1 MKKSIVLLFVLFATL
16 TVNAQAFKAPN
27 KCQVDTTTTYT
38 YQIDQNVYKVYK
50 SKSGAFYI
58 WKMSKKTGK
67 PYKYY
72 LPKEIQIQMG
82 RRYS

>member
-1 MKKSIVLLFVLFATL
+1 MKKSIVLLFVLFTTL
-16 TVNAQAFKAPN
+16 TINAQAFKAPN
-27 KCQVDTTTTYT
+27 KVDTTTTYT
-38 YQIDQNVYKVYK
+38 YQIDQSVYKVYK

-67 PYKYY
+67 LYKYY

-82 RRYS
+82 RIYK

>member
-1 MKKSIVLLFVLFATL
+1 MKKSIVLLFVLFTTL
-16 TVNAQAFKAPN
+16 TINAQAFKAPN
-27 KCQVDTTTTYT
+27 KCQVDTTTTY
-38 YQIDQNVYKVYK
+38 QIDQSVYKVYK

-72 LPKEIQIQMG
+72 LPKEIQIQLG